1 MHFELEDH
9 INDVGCI
16 ITPGGAVVKRYKKN
30 LYTFQ
35 ISPTLQCETEL

>member
-16 ITPGGAVVKRYKKN
+16 ITPGGAVVKRYKKFIHFSDIAN
-30 LYTFQ
+30 
-35 ISPTLQCETEL
+35 IAM